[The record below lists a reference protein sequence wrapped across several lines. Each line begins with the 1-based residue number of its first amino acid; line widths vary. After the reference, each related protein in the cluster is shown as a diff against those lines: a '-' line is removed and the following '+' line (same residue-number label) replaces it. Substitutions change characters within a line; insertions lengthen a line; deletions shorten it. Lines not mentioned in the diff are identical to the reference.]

1 MGKKQI
7 SMPKIFH
14 IKLALNPT
22 LGQWIALKFSP
33 KSFLRGKWGF
43 ALKILSF
50 GFDGCCDFQF
60 LVIRKAGVNQ
70 YKFTSYMVC
79 QTKLMLQACPA
90 L

>member
-1 MGKKQI
+1 
-7 SMPKIFH
+7 MPKIFH
-14 IKLALNPT
+14 VKLALNPT

-33 KSFLRGKWGF
+33 NSFLRGKWGF
-43 ALKILSF
+43 EFPILHLKYLSF
-50 GFDGCCDFQF
+50 GFNGCCDFQF